1 MGLIFIYLRQMENY
15 SVILFTLAVMIG
27 LSAVAGKTKIPY
39 PVLLVIVGM
48 AVGFVPALPKLELDP
63 EVIFLIFLPPML
75 YDAAYNISPKEF
87 RTNFN
92 TITTLA
98 ISLVFI
104 TVIGIAVVAYYCIP
118 GMTWPLSFVLGAILS
133 ATDAVAAMSA
143 TKGLGLSHKTITI
156 LEGESLI
163 NDASALIAY
172 RFALAAVAGTS
183 FVLWKASWGFVV
195 LLAGGFLC
203 GFIIARVT
211 SYFLLR
217 VQHNHMVVISLMLI
231 MPFVTYSAA
240 EQVHVS
246 GVIAV
251 VTMGLSIA
259 RFTDKVFPETLKQ
272 QSKSIWEIILF
283 LLNGLVFILIGLQ
296 FPLVVKNIDHQ
307 HFLPYIGYSVLIWLI
322 TLILRTARTFMQQAN
337 LQNAFR
343 KGKGRISEH
352 ALLDF
357 KNSIVISWSGM
368 RGIVSLA
375 IAIALP
381 TTLSD
386 GNIFPQRDAII
397 FISVMVVLLTLIV
410 QGLTLPMV
418 VKVLK
423 KSESPDNSIEKTID

>member
-1 MGLIFIYLRQMENY
+1 
-15 SVILFTLAVMIG
+15 MIG

-48 AVGFVPALPKLELDP
+48 AVGFVPALPKLELNP
-63 EVIFLIFLPPML
+63 EIVFLIFLPPML

-104 TVIGIAVVAYYCIP
+104 TVIGIAVVAHYCIP

-143 TKGLGLSHKTITI
+143 TKGLGLPHKTITI

-172 RFALAAVAGTS
+172 RFAVAAAMGTS
-183 FVLWKASWGFVV
+183 FVLWKASWGFIV
-195 LLAGGFLC
+195 LLGGGLLC
-203 GFIIARVT
+203 GFIIAWMMI
-211 SYFLLR
+211 YFLDK
-217 VQHNHMVVISLMLI
+217 VKHNGQVVISLKLI

-240 EQVHVS
+240 ERLHVS

-259 RFTDKVFPETLKQ
+259 HYTGNLFSDAIKQ
-272 QSKSIWEIILF
+272 QSKSVWEMIVF

-296 FPLVVKNIDHQ
+296 FPLVIKNIDSR
-307 HFLPYIGYSVLIWLI
+307 HFLPYIGYSILIWLI
-322 TLILRTARTFMQQAN
+322 TLTVRTTRTFIHYH
-337 LQNAFR
+337 LSFCLDLGPDR
-343 KGKGRISEH
+343 
-352 ALLDF
+352 LLF
-357 KNSIVISWSGM
+357 SIP
-368 RGIVSLA
+368 
-375 IAIALP
+375 IA
-381 TTLSD
+381 
-386 GNIFPQRDAII
+386 
-397 FISVMVVLLTLIV
+397 
-410 QGLTLPMV
+410 
-418 VKVLK
+418 
-423 KSESPDNSIEKTID
+423 